1 MEPAKVARRAARPA
15 STSLL
20 ARSARLRALSL
31 GVPALS
37 SRSAFS
43 LNRSARSK
51 SVAWASAYSRMAEA
65 ARESNAGSGSSLRRR
80 FRSRPSARLTVPVKE
95 RNHTVP
101 KGGKLPSLMAHM
113 INRGAL
119 FVVISLSALVLVGC
133 LGIGADPREEA
144 DQAIAE
150 ANRSINEHNRLFEQ
164 ARNTY
169 TDVKEKVESGG
180 DPSEERERIT
190 EAKNTLEDARNSLDD
205 ARDSLGTVRDLDVD
219 TAIKEYARLLS
230 EAMDTQL
237 DAEAKEIDFY
247 DLLEEDPALEN
258 NRERALEL
266 LSEVGGYEK
275 AEKAYSRAQE
285 FANSRPEVI
294 EPAPE

>member
-1 MEPAKVARRAARPA
+1 
-15 STSLL
+15 
-20 ARSARLRALSL
+20 
-31 GVPALS
+31 
-37 SRSAFS
+37 
-43 LNRSARSK
+43 
-51 SVAWASAYSRMAEA
+51 
-65 ARESNAGSGSSLRRR
+65 
-80 FRSRPSARLTVPVKE
+80 
-95 RNHTVP
+95 
-101 KGGKLPSLMAHM
+101 MAHM

-294 EPAPE
+294 EPAPEERDRTTDSDQAAAA